1 MPSATL
7 QAGYHRFNGVRREK
21 RVDIAASLRRK
32 SKGCDLVEKL
42 ANNVPDRGDI
52 GTGAPARA
60 TGHVSAINMG
70 NVGHES
76 TSSAVGEPYAQ
87 ELPMSY
93 PEQHKILSS
102 PMHLAGSLK
111 APLAQALRRATKRMR
126 NAAKEIARVTDRHE
140 NTAKNWLRAENEMS
154 ATELVALMREF
165 DEVAEVVMTAAGLDA
180 SLVKLRALKALLEE

>member
-1 MPSATL
+1 MSSATL

-21 RVDIAASLRRK
+21 RVDVALSLRRQA
-32 SKGCDLVEKL
+32 KGRDLVEKL
-42 ANNVPDRGDI
+42 ANHVPDRGDI

-60 TGHVSAINMG
+60 TGHVSAINKG

-76 TSSAVGEPYAQ
+76 TSSSVGKPYAA

-93 PEQHKILSS
+93 PKQDRKLSS
-102 PMHLAGSLK
+102 PMHIGGSLK
-111 APLAQALRRATKRMR
+111 APIADALRRATKRMR
-126 NAAKEIARVTDRHE
+126 NAAKEIARVADRHE

-165 DEVAEVVMTAAGLDA
+165 DEVAEVVMSAAGLDT